1 MKQIAVVLVIFV
13 SALQMQAQS
22 AEAGPVGGDGSNVV
36 IAVLGLIF
44 AGFFVFLIFTDR
56 KITRLE
62 KEIKNKKS

>member
-1 MKQIAVVLVIFV
+1 MKQIALMLVMFMTASQI
-13 SALQMQAQS
+13 QAQS

-62 KEIKNKKS
+62 KEIQNKKS